1 MDNKCLP
8 IILAIIGGIILLAI
22 GCSAGIIIQTQKT
35 ASQFDKAARV
45 IESVHS
51 KVIPSIIAVG
61 EVTDISGRTVTLT
74 REEDSLAVFIK
85 EDAEITVLV
94 FYSNGEGSPVQEE
107 IEFSDIKVGNNVNI
121 SLRVLPEEGL
131 QGISVVVFS
140 SPNI

>member
-8 IILAIIGGIILLAI
+8 IISAIIGGIVLLAI

-35 ASQFDKAARV
+35 ASQLDKATRV

-61 EVTDISGRTVTLT
+61 EVTNISERTITLT
-74 REEDSLAVFIK
+74 REEDSLEIPIK
-85 EDAEITVLV
+85 ENAEITALV
-94 FYSNGEGSPVQEE
+94 FSSDGEGSPVQEE

-121 SLRVLPEEGL
+121 SLKVLPEEGF
-131 QGISVVVFS
+131 QGISVIVFS